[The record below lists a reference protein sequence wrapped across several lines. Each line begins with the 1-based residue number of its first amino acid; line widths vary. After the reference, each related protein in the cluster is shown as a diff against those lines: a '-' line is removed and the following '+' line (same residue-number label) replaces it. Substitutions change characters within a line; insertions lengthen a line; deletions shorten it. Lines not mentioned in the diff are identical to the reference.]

1 MYLSHYGL
9 NEPPFRITPVTD
21 FFYGGA
27 NRAAILEALIYAITR
42 GEGIIKVVGE
52 VGTGKT
58 MMCRV
63 LMERLP
69 EHVDTIYLA
78 DPTLS
83 REEILYAIADDL
95 GVDLAGQTPT
105 AALRTIL
112 KALIERFAA
121 GRRVVLL
128 VDEAHAMPLQTLEEV
143 RLLSNLET
151 SRDKL
156 LQIVLFGQPELDE
169 NLRLPQMRQLKD
181 RIVHNFNMQPLEQ
194 DAVKD
199 YIAFRMRAA
208 GYKGPDVFA
217 AGALRLIAR
226 ASQGLTRRINILADK
241 ALLAAFVANT
251 HGVEPRHVR
260 KAIQDSEFEL
270 PRRPLPMG
278 YLLGAAGV
286 AGVAA
291 VAAGLAWVLATRAPA
306 IPEPPAATVAAP
318 AGAVQPV
325 VPAAAAA
332 DAPAQTA
339 SVAGSPPAPA
349 PPPADYPATVVA
361 PATPIPPQA
370 AAPAAPGPAPATAAA
385 PAAAVPEPAPAES
398 ARLAENSQ
406 GSTTVQRAPEPAAE
420 ERPEAKAEPASHALF
435 QKRLAATRDLIG
447 STDGERFTIHFF
459 YTHDVGPDRVEAFL
473 GRAARSVDLSQ
484 VFVLSARMGKTTRY
498 RVFYGS
504 YPTRDEAAAA
514 VERLPAEYRKDF
526 RLQIFTLREMR
537 RTT

>member
-9 NEPPFRITPVTD
+9 SEPPFRITPVTD

-69 EHVDTIYLA
+69 QHVDTIYLA

-95 GVDLAGQTPT
+95 GVDLAGQRATV
-105 AALRTIL
+105 ALRAL
-112 KALIERFAA
+112 QEALIQRFSA

-128 VDEAHAMPLQTLEEV
+128 VDEAHAMPVQTLEEV

-169 NLRLPQMRQLKD
+169 KLRRPELRQLKD
-181 RIVHNFNMQPLEQ
+181 RVIHNFNMQPLEQ

-217 AGALRLIAR
+217 HGALRLIAR

-251 HGVEPRHVR
+251 HGVESRHVR
-260 KAIQDSEFEL
+260 KAIQDSEFEV
-270 PRRPLPMG
+270 PRQRFPLRHA
-278 YLLGAAGV
+278 LGAAGV
-286 AGVAA
+286 AGIA
-291 VAAGLAWVLATRAPA
+291 VMAAGLGWFVATRVP
-306 IPEPPAATVAAP
+306 
-318 AGAVQPV
+318 VQPAPPPPT
-325 VPAAAAA
+325 PAAAAA
-332 DAPAQTA
+332 QPA
-339 SVAGSPPAPA
+339 APA
-349 PPPADYPATVVA
+349 PLPPTPTPEAPVPAN
-361 PATPIPPQA
+361 
-370 AAPAAPGPAPATAAA
+370 PAPATASAQSAALPPTPTPSAPNTAPAPDASSAGTLAAPHTGAAA
-385 PAAAVPEPAPAES
+385 PATVAQRHQEEAAGQIPEAREES
-398 ARLAENSQ
+398 A
-406 GSTTVQRAPEPAAE
+406 PHP
-420 ERPEAKAEPASHALF
+420 LF
-435 QKRLAATRDLIG
+435 QKRLAATREMME
-447 STDGERFTIHFF
+447 STDSGRFTIHFF
-459 YTHDVGPDRVEAFL
+459 YTHDTGPDRIEAFL
-473 GRAARSVDLSQ
+473 GRAARSVDLSRIY
-484 VFVLSARMGKTTRY
+484 VLSGRAAKATRY

-504 YPTRDEAAAA
+504 FPTRDEAAAA
-514 VERLPAEYRKDF
+514 LAQLPEEYRKDF
-526 RLQIFTLREMR
+526 RLQIYTLREMR